1 MQLKQLITSAR
12 QYLQDNGYAASTIY
26 HNYVWHWNT
35 FLKSVGD
42 SEYSYGL
49 LTGYVTRRF
58 SRNLFQS
65 AVSDM
70 ERDEWPSPRTDC
82 PLGSRYRFSAFPA

>member
-1 MQLKQLITSAR
+1 MQLKQLVTSAR

-26 HNYVWHWNT
+26 HNYAWHWNT

-49 LTGYVTRRF
+49 LTGYVI
-58 SRNLFQS
+58 
-65 AVSDM
+65 
-70 ERDEWPSPRTDC
+70 PRKLCAPTIR
-82 PLGSRYRFSAFPA
+82 LWNNTSNGYAG